1 MHTRLGWGLD
11 CTIFLYLSYIVY
23 APLRF
28 CRYSRMHHGRRD
40 YNVTDCIFGL
50 QMKAR
55 EYLELEERLAVYEKK
70 CFS

>member
-11 CTIFLYLSYIVY
+11 RTIFLSILHRVRAI
-23 APLRF
+23 AF

-40 YNVTDCIFGL
+40 DNVTDCIFGL
-50 QMKAR
+50 QMNRR
-55 EYLELEERLAVYEKK
+55 EYLELGERLAAYEKK